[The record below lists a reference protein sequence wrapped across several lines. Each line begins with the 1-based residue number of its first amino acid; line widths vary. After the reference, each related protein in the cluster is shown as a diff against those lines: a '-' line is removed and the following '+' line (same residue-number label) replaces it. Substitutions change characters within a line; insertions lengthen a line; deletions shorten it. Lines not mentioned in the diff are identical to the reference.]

1 MKTLFEE
8 IINIDK
14 AIEQEIV
21 LPDYQN
27 KVKVFIKRLDLI
39 HPHIS
44 GNKWFK
50 LKYNLHTASENGY
63 NTLLTFGGT
72 YSNHIYA
79 TSAAGKLFGFNTIGI
94 IRGEEHLPLNST
106 LQFAADNGMQLH
118 YVTRSDYRKK
128 HTEEFQ
134 NSLREKFGNVYIVP
148 EGGTNPLAL
157 KGVAEIPSLIQAELD
172 YICAACGT
180 AGTLSGL
187 IAGLEGKKN
196 LLGFSVLKGGNFLID
211 SAEKLVEEYT
221 QKKFSNW
228 TINLNYH
235 FGGYA
240 KINRTLIEF
249 VKEFEKLN
257 GIQLDYIYTGK
268 MLYGIFDLLKS
279 GYFKKNERIIAL
291 HTGGLQGN
299 EGMIKRYQSIMKLSD

>member
-27 KVKVFIKRLDLI
+27 KIKVFIKRLDLI

-63 NTLLTFGGT
+63 NTLLTFGGA

-106 LQFAADNGMQLH
+106 LQFAADNGMKLY

-148 EGGTNPLAL
+148 EGGTNLLAL
-157 KGVAEIPSLIQAELD
+157 KGATEIPSLIQTEYN
-172 YICAACGT
+172 YICTACGT

-187 IAGLEGKKN
+187 IAGLEGKKT
-196 LLGFSVLKGGNFLID
+196 LLGFSVLKGGEFLID
-211 SAEKLVEEYT
+211 NTEKLVEGYT

-228 TINLNYH
+228 TINLDYH

-240 KINRTLIEF
+240 KVNRTLIEF
-249 VKEFEKLN
+249 IHEFEKLN
-257 GIQLDYIYTGK
+257 GIQLDYVYTGK
-268 MLYGIFDLLKS
+268 MMYGIFELLKL
-279 GYFKKNERIIAL
+279 GYFKNGHSIAVL

-299 EGMIKRYQSIMKLSD
+299 KGMEKRYSLIARD